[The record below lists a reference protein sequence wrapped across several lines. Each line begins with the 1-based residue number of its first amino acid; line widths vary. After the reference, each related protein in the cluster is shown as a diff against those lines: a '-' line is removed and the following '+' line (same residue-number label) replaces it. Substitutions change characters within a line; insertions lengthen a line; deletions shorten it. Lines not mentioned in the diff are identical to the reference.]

1 MNHKI
6 NKQDIDFLIECLK
19 SGKEIPDVYKYAIF
33 PTKQKEYEL
42 VYSGKMRK
50 EDVLADNEEA
60 KPVPLQIE
68 KIFSDTKQKKF
79 YKNWQN
85 LLVFGDNLQ
94 ILKTL
99 NDNRDSLIKN
109 KVKGKVKLIY
119 IDPPFGTGDE
129 YEGSSGQKGYSA
141 KRKGSDFVEF
151 VRRRLIIAKELLH
164 EDGFICVRQAYNF
177 GFEIKIVLDEV
188 FGKQNFRN
196 EILINKAN
204 KQGAIDKRFN
214 PSTEFL
220 FLYSKSDNSRIKPIY
235 IDRNKKI
242 SWINA
247 HSPKENNNNHSISYK
262 GNILVAPKGRHWT
275 FSQKRLEELDGLGR
289 IRLVEKSYVDVY
301 DKKQLMMIQYLTS
314 DKEVLESNWTDIP
327 SYSFGSGYPTE
338 NSEVL
343 LQRVIQSCTDV
354 GDLVIDFFAGSGTT
368 AIVSEKMGRRW
379 LVCDIGKLS
388 IYTIQKRL
396 LELDQSKDLENVNKK
411 YNNSA
416 NPFAVAASGLYDLS
430 KVFALQKDEY
440 INFVKDLFEIEEVKT
455 KTIGGVG
462 IDGKKRE
469 FYVKIFP
476 YWELRKASVDEV
488 YLEELH
494 KNVGSK
500 IDGRFYIIVP
510 ANNVNFISDYYQIG
524 NVRYYFL
531 KVPYQIIK
539 ELHKV
544 QFKKFRQPQSKNQIN
559 DLDDAIGF
567 HFMRQPEV
575 KSEIKKSK
583 DRVVLKVSK
592 FESAY
597 SQDETG
603 EKLKNFE
610 SLAMLLVDLNYD
622 DEKFM
627 LTNYFFAQDL
637 IHNNKGEDDESG
649 EEIRQE
655 LKNQKEILREF
666 LKKDCG
672 SRIMVIYIDIYGNE
686 FREVFKI

>member
-1 MNHKI
+1 MN
-6 NKQDIDFLIECLK
+6 NKLNRQDIEFLIDCLK
-19 SGKEIPDVYKYAIF
+19 NGKEIPDIYKYAIF

-68 KIFSDTKQKKF
+68 KIFNSTKTKTTL
-79 YKNWQN
+79 KNWQN
-85 LLVFGDNLQ
+85 FLVFGDNLQ

-99 NDNRDSLIKN
+99 NDNKDLLIKN
-109 KVKGKVKLIY
+109 KIKGKVKLIY

-177 GFEIKIVLDEV
+177 GFEIKIILDEV

-235 IDRNKKI
+235 IERNKKI

-247 HSPKENNNNHSISYK
+247 HSPKENNNNHSVSYN
-262 GNILVAPKGRHWT
+262 GNILTAPKGRHWT

-289 IRLVEKSYVDVY
+289 IRLIEKTYVDVY
-301 DKKQLMMIQYLTS
+301 NKKQNMMIQYLTS

-338 NSEVL
+338 NSEIL
-343 LQRVIQSCTDV
+343 LQRIIQSCTEVD
-354 GDLVIDFFAGSGTT
+354 DLVMDFFAGSGTT
-368 AIVSEKMGRRW
+368 AVVSEKMQRRW

-396 LELDQSKDLENVNKK
+396 LEIDKSKNLDNINQK
-411 YNNSA
+411 YNKQPNS
-416 NPFAVAASGLYDLS
+416 FAVVASGLYDLS
-430 KVFALQKDEY
+430 KVFSLQKDEY
-440 INFVKDLFEIEEVKT
+440 INFVKDLFEIEDT
-455 KTIGGVG
+455 KIKSIGGVD

-476 YWELRKASVDEV
+476 YWELRKASVDET
-488 YLEELH
+488 YLQELH
-494 KNVGSK
+494 KNIGNK
-500 IDGRFYIIVP
+500 IDGRFYIIAP
-510 ANNVNFISDYYQIG
+510 ANNVNFISDYCQING
-524 NVRYYFL
+524 IRYYFL

-559 DLDDAIGF
+559 DLDDAVGF

-575 KSEIKKSK
+575 KSEIKKFK
-583 DRVVLKVSK
+583 DKVILKLNK

-627 LTNYFFAQDL
+627 MSNYFFAQDL
-637 IHNNKGEDDESG
+637 LHNNKGDDESG

-655 LKNQKEILREF
+655 LKNQKEIIREF
-666 LKKDCG
+666 DKKSCG
-672 SRIMVIYIDIYGNE
+672 SKIMVIYVDIYGNE